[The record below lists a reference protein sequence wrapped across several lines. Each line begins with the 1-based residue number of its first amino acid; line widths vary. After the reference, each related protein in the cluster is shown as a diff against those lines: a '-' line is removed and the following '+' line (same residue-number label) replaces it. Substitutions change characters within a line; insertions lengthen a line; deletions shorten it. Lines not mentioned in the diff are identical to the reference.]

1 MRNKLNKHDF
11 FSVYKR
17 NDKILL
23 EPIVLEPV
31 KKNIENSM
39 VEGLKIL
46 IKSLILQMITTD

>member
-1 MRNKLNKHDF
+1 MIFFQSTSVMECKL
-11 FSVYKR
+11 
-17 NDKILL
+17 LL